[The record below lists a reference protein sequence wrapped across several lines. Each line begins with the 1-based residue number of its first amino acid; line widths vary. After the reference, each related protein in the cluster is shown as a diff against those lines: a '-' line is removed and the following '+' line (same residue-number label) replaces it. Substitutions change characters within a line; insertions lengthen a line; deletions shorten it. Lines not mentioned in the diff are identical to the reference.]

1 MLDQAENLRRLANK
15 DNSKKK
21 AKIITITSGKGGVGK
36 TTFSSMLS
44 RMFAEDG
51 YRVVAVDADPD
62 ANLALALGFPKE
74 VYESIVPIS
83 EMKKLVSDRTAASVG
98 SFGKMFKMNPKVDDI
113 PENFCK
119 EYNGVRLLTL
129 GTVDSGGTGC
139 VCPEHVLLKR
149 LCSHLILQ
157 NKDVVVMD
165 MEAGI
170 EHLGRGTAQGV
181 DAFIVVVE
189 PGERSLQTYRKV
201 KKLGHDIGVNK
212 VFVVGNKIRNKEDEE
227 FIIQNLEDGESLGFI
242 YYNQDV
248 IDSDRANQSP
258 YDSSETT
265 KEQIKAIKDKLMSLK
280 DK

>member
-1 MLDQAENLRRLANK
+1 M
-15 DNSKKK
+15 
-21 AKIITITSGKGGVGK
+21 KIAITGKGGVGK

-265 KEQIKAIKDKLMSLK
+265 KAQIKAIKDKLMSLK

>member
-1 MLDQAENLRRLANK
+1 M
-15 DNSKKK
+15 
-21 AKIITITSGKGGVGK
+21 KIAVTGKGGVGK

-44 RMFAEDG
+44 RIFADDG
-51 YRVVAVDADPD
+51 YRVVSVDADPD
-62 ANLALALGFPKE
+62 ANLGLALGFPKE
-74 VYESIVPIS
+74 VYETIVPIS
-83 EMKKLVSDRTAASVG
+83 EMKNLVNERTSAETG
-98 SFGKMFKMNPKVDDI
+98 TFNKMFKLNPKVDDI
-113 PENFCK
+113 PDKYCK

-129 GTVDSGGTGC
+129 GTVDSGGSGC

-201 KKLGHDIGVNK
+201 KRLGTDIGVKK
-212 VFVVGNKIRNKEDEE
+212 VFVVGNKVRNKSDED
-227 FIIQNLEDGESLGFI
+227 FIASNLQDGELLGFI

-248 IDSDRANQSP
+248 IDSDRASQSP
-258 YDSSETT
+258 YDVSEDT
-265 KEQIKAIKDKLMSLK
+265 KIQINEIKSRLMTNC
-280 DK
+280 

>member
-1 MLDQAENLRRLANK
+1 M
-15 DNSKKK
+15 
-21 AKIITITSGKGGVGK
+21 KIAITGKGGVGK

-44 RMFAEDG
+44 RMFAEEG

-62 ANLALALGFPKE
+62 ANLASAIGFPKE

-83 EMKKLVSDRTAASVG
+83 EMKNFINDRTAASVG
-98 SFGKMFKMNPKVDDI
+98 SFGKMFKINPKVDDI
-113 PENFCK
+113 PETLCK

-129 GTVDSGGTGC
+129 GTVDSGGGGC

-201 KKLGHDIGVNK
+201 KKLGQDIGVKK
-212 VFVVGNKIRNKEDEE
+212 VFVVGNKIRNEEDEK
-227 FIIQNLEDGESLGFI
+227 FISSNLEDGEALGFI

-248 IDSDRANQSP
+248 INADRSNKSP
-258 YDSSETT
+258 YDTSEETRN
-265 KEQIKAIKDKLMSLK
+265 QIRAIQKKLVELQGVEV
-280 DK
+280 

>member
-1 MLDQAENLRRLANK
+1 M
-15 DNSKKK
+15 
-21 AKIITITSGKGGVGK
+21 KIAITGKGGVGK

-44 RMFAEDG
+44 RMFADDG

-62 ANLALALGFPKE
+62 ANLGLALGFPKQ

-83 EMKKLVSDRTAASVG
+83 EMKNLVNERTSAETG
-98 SFGKMFKMNPKVDDI
+98 TFNKMFKLNPKVDDI
-113 PENFCK
+113 PDKYCK

-129 GTVDSGGTGC
+129 GTVDSGGSGC

-201 KKLGHDIGVNK
+201 KRLGTDIGVKK
-212 VFVVGNKIRNKEDEE
+212 VFVVGNKVRNKSDED
-227 FIIQNLEDGESLGFI
+227 FIASNLQDGELLGFI

-248 IDSDRANQSP
+248 IDSDRASQSP
-258 YDSSETT
+258 YDVSEDT
-265 KEQIKAIKDKLMSLK
+265 KIQINEIKSRLMTNC
-280 DK
+280 

>member
-1 MLDQAENLRRLANK
+1 M
-15 DNSKKK
+15 
-21 AKIITITSGKGGVGK
+21 KIAITGKGGVGK

-51 YRVVAVDADPD
+51 YRVVAVGADPD

>member
-1 MLDQAENLRRLANK
+1 M
-15 DNSKKK
+15 
-21 AKIITITSGKGGVGK
+21 KIAITGKGGVGK

-74 VYESIVPIS
+74 VYDSIVPIS

-113 PENFCK
+113 PENYCK

-170 EHLGRGTAQGV
+170 EHLGRGTAEGV

-201 KKLGHDIGVNK
+201 KKLGNDIGVKK

-227 FIIQNLEDGESLGFI
+227 FIISNLDDGEALGFI

-248 IDSDRANQSP
+248 INSDRANQSP
-258 YDSSETT
+258 YDTSELT
-265 KEQIKAIKDKLMSLK
+265 KEQIKMIQQKLIELQSL
-280 DK
+280 

>member
-1 MLDQAENLRRLANK
+1 MNIHIIIWFIYYKMWYNM
-15 DNSKKK
+15 
-21 AKIITITSGKGGVGK
+21 KIAITGKGGVGK

-44 RMFAEDG
+44 RMFADDG

-62 ANLALALGFPKE
+62 ANLGLALGFPKE
-74 VYESIVPIS
+74 VYDSIVPIS
-83 EMKKLVSDRTAASVG
+83 EMRKLISERTAAETG
-98 SFGKMFKMNPKVDDI
+98 TFNKMFKLNPKVDDI
-113 PENFCK
+113 PENYCK

-129 GTVDSGGTGC
+129 GTVDFGGSGC

-201 KKLGHDIGVNK
+201 KSLGKDIGIK
-212 VFVVGNKIRNKEDEE
+212 QVFVVGNKIRNKEDEE
-227 FIIQNLEDGESLGFI
+227 YIMSNIEDGEAIGFI

-248 IDSDRANQSP
+248 INSDRSNKSP
-258 YDSSETT
+258 YDTSQETR
-265 KEQIKAIKDKLMSLK
+265 EQIEAIKNKLMGLSVSCN
-280 DK
+280 

>member
-1 MLDQAENLRRLANK
+1 M
-15 DNSKKK
+15 
-21 AKIITITSGKGGVGK
+21 KIAVTGKGGVGK

-44 RMFAEDG
+44 RMFADDG
-51 YRVVAVDADPD
+51 YRVVSVDADPD
-62 ANLALALGFPKE
+62 ANLGLALGFPKE
-74 VYESIVPIS
+74 VYETIVPIS
-83 EMKKLVSDRTAASVG
+83 EMKNLVNERTSAEMG
-98 SFGKMFKMNPKVDDI
+98 TFNKMFKLNPKVDDI
-113 PENFCK
+113 PDKYCK

-129 GTVDSGGTGC
+129 GTVDSGGSGC

-201 KKLGHDIGVNK
+201 KRLGTDIGVKK
-212 VFVVGNKIRNKEDEE
+212 VFVVGNKVRNKSDED
-227 FIIQNLEDGESLGFI
+227 FIASNLQDGELLGFI

-248 IDSDRANQSP
+248 IDSDRASQSP
-258 YDSSETT
+258 YDVSEDT
-265 KEQIKAIKDKLMSLK
+265 KIQINEIKSRLMTNC
-280 DK
+280 

>member
-1 MLDQAENLRRLANK
+1 M
-15 DNSKKK
+15 
-21 AKIITITSGKGGVGK
+21 KIAITGKGGVGK
-36 TTFSSMLS
+36 TTFSSILS
-44 RMFAEDG
+44 RMFVEDG

-62 ANLALALGFPKE
+62 ANLASALGFTEE

-83 EMKKLVSDRTAASVG
+83 EMKKFISDRTAAQTG
-98 SFGKMFKMNPKVDDI
+98 TFNKMFKLNPKVDDI
-113 PENFCK
+113 PDKYCK
-119 EYNGVRLLTL
+119 EYNGIKLLTL
-129 GTVDSGGTGC
+129 GSVDYGGSGC

-189 PGERSLQTYRKV
+189 PGERSIQTYRKV
-201 KKLGHDIGVNK
+201 KQLGSDIGVKK

-227 FIIQNLEDGESLGFI
+227 FINSKLENGDLLGFI
-242 YYNQDV
+242 DYSLDV
-248 IDSDRANQSP
+248 VDSDRSNQSP
-258 YDSSETT
+258 YDINSDA
-265 KEQIKAIKDKLMSLK
+265 KNQIRAIKDRLIRL
-280 DK
+280 

>member
-1 MLDQAENLRRLANK
+1 M
-15 DNSKKK
+15 
-21 AKIITITSGKGGVGK
+21 KIAITGKGGVGK

-51 YRVVAVDADPD
+51 YRVLAVDADPD

-113 PENFCK
+113 PENLCQ
-119 EYNGVRLLTL
+119 EHNGVRLLTL
-129 GTVDSGGTGC
+129 GTVDSGGSGC

-170 EHLGRGTAQGV
+170 EHLGRGTAESV

-201 KKLGHDIGVNK
+201 KKLGQDIGVKK

-227 FIIQNLEDGESLGFI
+227 FIISNLEDGEPLGFI

-248 IDSDRANQSP
+248 IDADRSNKSP
-258 YDSSETT
+258 YDTSEET
-265 KEQIKAIKDKLMSLK
+265 KNQIKAIKNHLVKLQNI
-280 DK
+280 

>member
-1 MLDQAENLRRLANK
+1 M
-15 DNSKKK
+15 
-21 AKIITITSGKGGVGK
+21 KIAVTGKGGVGK

-44 RMFAEDG
+44 RMFADDG
-51 YRVVAVDADPD
+51 YRVVSVDADPD
-62 ANLALALGFPKE
+62 ANLGLALGFPKE
-74 VYESIVPIS
+74 VYETIVPIS
-83 EMKKLVSDRTAASVG
+83 EMKNLVNERTSAETG
-98 SFGKMFKMNPKVDDI
+98 TFNKMFKLNPKVDDI
-113 PENFCK
+113 PDKYCK
-119 EYNGVRLLTL
+119 EYNVVRLLTL
-129 GTVDSGGTGC
+129 GTVDSGGSGC

-201 KKLGHDIGVNK
+201 KRLGTDIGVKK
-212 VFVVGNKIRNKEDEE
+212 VFVVGNKVRNKSDED
-227 FIIQNLEDGESLGFI
+227 FIASNLQDGELLGFI

-248 IDSDRANQSP
+248 IDSDRASQSP
-258 YDSSETT
+258 YDVSEDT
-265 KEQIKAIKDKLMSLK
+265 KIQINEIKSRLMTNC
-280 DK
+280 

>member
-1 MLDQAENLRRLANK
+1 M
-15 DNSKKK
+15 
-21 AKIITITSGKGGVGK
+21 KIAVTGKGGVGK

-44 RMFAEDG
+44 RMFADDG
-51 YRVVAVDADPD
+51 YRVVSVDADPD
-62 ANLALALGFPKE
+62 ANLGLALGFPKE
-74 VYESIVPIS
+74 VYETIVPIS
-83 EMKKLVSDRTAASVG
+83 EMKNLVNERTSAETG
-98 SFGKMFKMNPKVDDI
+98 TFNKMFKLNPKVDDI
-113 PENFCK
+113 PDKYCK

-129 GTVDSGGTGC
+129 GTVDSGGSGC

-201 KKLGHDIGVNK
+201 KRLGTDIGVKK
-212 VFVVGNKIRNKEDEE
+212 VFVVGNKVRNKSDED
-227 FIIQNLEDGESLGFI
+227 FIASNLQDGELLGFI

-248 IDSDRANQSP
+248 IDSDRASQSP
-258 YDSSETT
+258 YDVSEDT
-265 KEQIKAIKDKLMSLK
+265 KIQINEIKSRLMTNC
-280 DK
+280 